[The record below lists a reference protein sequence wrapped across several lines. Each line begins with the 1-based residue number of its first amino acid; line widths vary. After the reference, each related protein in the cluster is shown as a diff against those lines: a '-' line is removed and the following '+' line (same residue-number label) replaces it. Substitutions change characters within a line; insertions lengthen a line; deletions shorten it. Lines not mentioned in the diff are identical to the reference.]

1 MKLEFTITF
10 TINSL
15 KYMND
20 AYKPYHKRYLS
31 EKKLK
36 MKVEKEEI
44 LLQIILKLNSTLVFT
59 KIMKKEKRKKRRA
72 IWIKDWLKRRE

>member
-1 MKLEFTITF
+1 
-10 TINSL
+10 
-15 KYMND
+15 MND